1 MIIDENLELAKNI
14 SDKISEIKKSLP
26 YHLNIIDE
34 LHINE
39 NAHSRILSKLLQY
52 QENERYI
59 FLEKF
64 FDHCNLQLQ
73 PEKPEITTEK
83 QRIDILIMD
92 KSAGYAVII
101 ENKVNYAEDQNAQ
114 IKRYVDKVIKHGIS
128 EDKIYV
134 LYLTRWGRKIV
145 SEKSLPNDLKGKLD
159 KRYKPINF
167 NNHILPWL
175 NSLIGF
181 CRFKDTQLIAAIQ
194 QYTDFIKGFLNQRND
209 TQKIYQI
216 MKKEITK
223 LLKLTDKNIREQT
236 SLIQKKIAEV
246 NELQNVLEN
255 MNKDLVQEINE
266 TRKPFIKRLFNKLN
280 ENNKC
285 WEYRSAVINS
295 VSNDE
300 NSIDEAFNQPYFGMA
315 YTKTIYKM
323 EDKDLTLSIELQNND
338 GNEKKFLC
346 GIFTYNNKAIQ
357 EKMEAFFKS
366 NDIKTATADWW
377 VYLHPDNY
385 QYDGNKIGYNI
396 NDPKWDQYFIEQ
408 TDKVVEVFY
417 NQVVKVLNAWKK
429 YVQPS

>member
-1 MIIDENLELAKNI
+1 MIIDENLELAKTI
-14 SDKISEIKKSLP
+14 SDKIAEIKKSLP
-26 YHLNIIDE
+26 YHINIIDE

-52 QENERYI
+52 QENGHYI

-73 PEKPEITTEK
+73 PKKPEITTEK

-92 KSAGYAVII
+92 KSADYAVII

-114 IKRYVDKVIKHGIS
+114 IKRYVDKVIKYGIS

-145 SEKSLPNDLKGKLD
+145 SEKSLPNELKGKLG

-216 MKKEITK
+216 MKEEITK
-223 LLKLTDKNIREQT
+223 LLKLTDKNSIEKYHIIDEK
-236 SLIQKKIAEV
+236 LDEIANLQNQLNNMK
-246 NELQNVLEN
+246 NELAN
-255 MNKDLVQEINE
+255 
-266 TRKPFIKRLFNKLN
+266 TARKAFFEKLYHKLN
-280 ENNKC
+280 KNFPG
-285 WEYRSAVINS
+285 WEYRSEVIKE
-295 VSNDE
+295 VK
-300 NSIDEAFNQPYFGMA
+300 SIDLAFELPYFGMA
-315 YTKTIYKM
+315 YNPKELPAIKKIG
-323 EDKDLTLSIELQNND
+323 DKELVLSIELQND
-338 GNEKKFLC
+338 KGGWKSFLC
-346 GIFTYNNKAIQ
+346 GIFTYNDPTIQKEIEKFFDGYRLNKETTNNWA
-357 EKMEAFFKS
+357 
-366 NDIKTATADWW
+366 
-377 VYLHPDNY
+377 YLHRNSYVFEDAN
-385 QYDGNKIGYNI
+385 IGFNV

-408 TDKVVEVFY
+408 TDKVVVVFY
-417 NQVVKVLNAWKK
+417 NQVIKVLNAWKK